1 MRFLN
6 ALVLL
11 AAGTASAASSWGFD
25 DATVTVGSK
34 RANNAAAGPTFKE
47 KFTQKSPLSQS
58 IPFSTTET
66 LKITL
71 TAQEKGKGKR
81 PHQAFLVLRE
91 TTTGVEAP
99 FPLTVKDN
107 GKATL
112 EIKQTDLPIQH
123 LSTPEPLSA
132 SLVLASFGSSEGFN
146 AAVFDVEV
154 KLDAAAKAAAKYE
167 KPLRYGKLEEIH
179 HIFRADPKSP
189 PKVISLF
196 FVLAVLATIPA
207 VLVGWLALGANA
219 DHLQKAMSAAPVSH
233 AVFFG
238 SIVAMEGVF
247 FLYYISWTLF
257 QVLPVIALVGT
268 ATFLSGTRALGE
280 VQSRRLAGER

>member
-6 ALVLL
+6 ALVLV

-25 DATVTVGSK
+25 DATLTVGSRK
-34 RANNAAAGPTFKE
+34 AGDAAAGPAIKE
-47 KFTQKSPLSQS
+47 KFNQKSPLTSS
-58 IPFSTTET
+58 VPFGTGET
-66 LKITL
+66 LKVTL

-81 PHQAFLVLRE
+81 PHQAFLILRE
-91 TTTGVEAP
+91 ATTGVEAP

-107 GKATL
+107 GKATV

-123 LSTPEPLSA
+123 LTSTENLSA
-132 SLVLASFGSSEGFN
+132 SLVLASFGSSQGFN
-146 AAVFDVEV
+146 SPVFDIAV
-154 KLDAAAKAAAKYE
+154 KHDPTAKVAKYE
-167 KPLRYGKLEEIH
+167 KPLRYGKLAEIH

-189 PKVISLF
+189 PKIISLV

-207 VLVGWLALGANA
+207 VLIGWIALGANV
-219 DHLQKAMSAAPVSH
+219 DHLSKALSAAPISH

-238 SIVAMEGVF
+238 SIIAMEGVF
-247 FLYYISWTLF
+247 FLYYVSWTLF

-268 ATFLSGTRALGE
+268 ATFLSGTKALGE